1 MTQKTHLELYPD
13 WEFVA
18 DDVMGGVSDGRML
31 RETVHGCEATVLRGD
46 VSLDNNGGFIQMA
59 FNLCDDGTGFDASGW
74 DGIELDVCG
83 NGETYDIRL
92 RTDQLTR
99 PWQSFRAAIPTSG
112 QWQTKRIPFKTFE
125 SNKTDAAFDPKGL
138 RRIGLLA
145 IGREFHAELA
155 VAGLRLY
162 RG

>member
-1 MTQKTHLELYPD
+1 MTGQTDMDLTPD

-18 DDVMGGVSDGRML
+18 DGVMGGVSRGTLR
-31 RETVHGCEATVLRGD
+31 RETFKGRAATVLRGD

-59 FNLCDDGTGFDASGW
+59 FDLKDDGSGFDASAW
-74 DGIELDVCG
+74 DGIALELCG

-92 RTDQLTR
+92 RTDQLSR
-99 PWQSFRAAIPTSG
+99 PWQSFRAGIATTG
-112 QWQTKRIPFKTFE
+112 EWQTVRIPFTEFE
-125 SNKTDAAFDPKGL
+125 QNKTDADFDPRGL

-155 VAGLRLY
+155 VAGLRFY
-162 RG
+162 RA